1 MRKIAE
7 KMRKTDCDKYKKIV
21 KIFLMFCIGFY
32 PFMTSFYGI
41 DLGDTGIH
49 MFNYENIFSN
59 PELIGFTS
67 YFTSVTGWMWL
78 NVFPGLGIWG
88 LNLRL
93 SWQQSFTRPLDKIL
107 VSWRHCLEF

>member
-67 YFTSVTGWMWL
+67 YFTSVTGL
-78 NVFPGLGIWG
+78 DVAKCISGIRNMG
-88 LNLRL
+88 PKFIR
-93 SWQQSFTRPLDKIL
+93 SF
-107 VSWRHCLEF
+107 H